1 MIVCLWQQIISKIVA
16 KHSNYLNNDK
26 NPLILKSYQIK
37 NQFGRID
44 DGALQTGTPNGPY
57 SDARTVR
64 FEYFY
69 KVYEIKGMR
78 FQKDEFYFK
87 WLEHS
92 IIVIGKA
99 A

>member
-1 MIVCLWQQIISKIVA
+1 MIKTLSYLSLIKSKT
-16 KHSNYLNNDK
+16 NLED
-26 NPLILKSYQIK
+26 
-37 NQFGRID
+37 D

-64 FEYFY
+64 FEHFY
-69 KVYEIKGMR
+69 KGYEIRGMR
-78 FQKDEFYFK
+78 FQKEEFYFK

-92 IIVIGKA
+92 ISEIGIA

>member
-1 MIVCLWQQIISKIVA
+1 MIKTLSYLSLIKSKTNLEG
-16 KHSNYLNNDK
+16 SMT
-26 NPLILKSYQIK
+26 
-37 NQFGRID
+37 
-44 DGALQTGTPNGPY
+44 GALQTGTPNGLY

-64 FEYFY
+64 FEPFY
-69 KVYEIKGMR
+69 KGYEIRGMR

-92 IIVIGKA
+92 IGEIGKA